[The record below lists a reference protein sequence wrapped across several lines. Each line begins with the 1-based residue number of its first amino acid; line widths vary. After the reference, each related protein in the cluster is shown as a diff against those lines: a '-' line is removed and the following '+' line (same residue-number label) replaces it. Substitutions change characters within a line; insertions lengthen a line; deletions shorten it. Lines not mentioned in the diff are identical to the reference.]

1 MLFFFVGEDDHWFPQ
16 PLIQQQ
22 TQEGRLE
29 RALWA
34 LDSVY
39 PRTQW
44 GQGARAVA
52 SGSLASWEKP
62 GVAGW
67 GCLGPQSR
75 GLLSCPG
82 TRLPQEVSEAAACG
96 SEGLEQE
103 RMRQG
108 LYLR

>member
-1 MLFFFVGEDDHWFPQ
+1 MTIGSLSHSFNSK
-16 PLIQQQ
+16 
-22 TQEGRLE
+22 TQEGGLE

-34 LDSVY
+34 LDSLY

-52 SGSLASWEKP
+52 SGSLVSWEKEA

-67 GCLGPQSR
+67 GCLGPQSG

-82 TRLPQEVSEAAACG
+82 TRLLQEASEAAAGG
-96 SEGLEQE
+96 SEGLELEGREAGTLSQVE
-103 RMRQG
+103 
-108 LYLR
+108 